1 MAKVAFISIMWHS
14 RFVEEL
20 GVEYLTAILRQETNH
35 DVKSFIKFPEE
46 NYDDFFQKVIRFEPD
61 IIGISLSHK
70 YTGLEPLYAGASL
83 LKEKLPSSYLC
94 LGGVF
99 ASTNA
104 MNIMN
109 KIKEVDCIFLGEA
122 ENIISEFINRVINH
136 QDISNLNGIAY
147 RCSDGIIKILHK
159 TQFIMDL
166 DTIPFP
172 ARDYLEEDWFKNA
185 PFKMVNIMGSRGCH
199 GHCHFCNVPSMY
211 AVYGTD
217 LKWRGRSI
225 VNILNE
231 MEYLYREHGVLIFS
245 FNDSSFEDCIPLAD
259 GKKRLAMFSQEIIN
273 RNLRILWT
281 CCFRAETFKN
291 TKEDTALVD
300 LMVKSGLYNL
310 LIGVEAG
317 NKRALNTFSKR
328 ATVADNYE
336 AIKIFEKY
344 PVYISKGFIM
354 FTPQATPAVLR
365 DNLEFAHEIG
375 LDQEL
380 IYLTTKAAVFDETPY
395 VNDLQNEGYLDLKY
409 DWENEYPYKWKDDNI
424 RQFAEALQFIRDV
437 YMDKLEY
444 TQYYGRNAIIW
455 YRFAEGRYSNELE
468 YNQYHVNRL
477 REKMGTYNYAFISN
491 CIDLCERGWNV
502 HEYRIIKS
510 KYFDH
515 GFLKVYDEM
524 VLQSKKISRLLREH
538 GITMNDIAN
547 PG

>member
-172 ARDYLEEDWFKNA
+172 ARDYMEEDWFKNA

-231 MEYLYREHGVLIFS
+231 MEYLYREHGVL
-245 FNDSSFEDCIPLAD
+245 
-259 GKKRLAMFSQEIIN
+259 
-273 RNLRILWT
+273 
-281 CCFRAETFKN
+281 
-291 TKEDTALVD
+291 
-300 LMVKSGLYNL
+300 
-310 LIGVEAG
+310 
-317 NKRALNTFSKR
+317 
-328 ATVADNYE
+328 
-336 AIKIFEKY
+336 
-344 PVYISKGFIM
+344 
-354 FTPQATPAVLR
+354 
-365 DNLEFAHEIG
+365 
-375 LDQEL
+375 
-380 IYLTTKAAVFDETPY
+380 
-395 VNDLQNEGYLDLKY
+395 
-409 DWENEYPYKWKDDNI
+409 
-424 RQFAEALQFIRDV
+424 
-437 YMDKLEY
+437 
-444 TQYYGRNAIIW
+444 
-455 YRFAEGRYSNELE
+455 
-468 YNQYHVNRL
+468 
-477 REKMGTYNYAFISN
+477 
-491 CIDLCERGWNV
+491 
-502 HEYRIIKS
+502 
-510 KYFDH
+510 YF
-515 GFLKVYDEM
+515 
-524 VLQSKKISRLLREH
+524 
-538 GITMNDIAN
+538 
-547 PG
+547 